1 MVGSN
6 MQLVCSPSEFV
17 DTVAHVRVL
26 SWVLLGA
33 LHATGTPPNMPSI
46 PIDASQQIADQIQF
60 VLAGFAEQS
69 KVGHM
74 LAFSFPSSL
83 VGHDRAGQLELTV
96 LTNHIHLSN

>member
-1 MVGSN
+1 VGEGAAGFDI
-6 MQLVCSPSEFV
+6 QLVCSPSEFV

-74 LAFSFPSSL
+74 SGLSSHSPL
-83 VGHDRAGQLELTV
+83 PVMLGPI
-96 LTNHIHLSN
+96 N